1 MQVTEAGFATFR
13 SGTRSMGHA
22 HAAEGEFHLFTT
34 GSGTF
39 LDNGHPCRLSP
50 GLVFYSAPGESH
62 ELLLAGH
69 DKVAFYWVRFRP
81 GREPAS
87 RRAWLRRRFPRG
99 GLIVGDTARDDF
111 DYLRRHAAS
120 REGDLRRAA
129 LHRFLAFCHG
139 ARPAEPSRPAS
150 LHIKNALEFLEER
163 VGETVTLG
171 ALSDH
176 VGLDPSYLDRLFK
189 RATGESPMRHFTR
202 LKIETA
208 CYLLRSTPRPVS
220 EIAAGLGFSSAFHF
234 SNVFKAFMGVSP
246 SGHRGGGP
254 GGRSFR

>member
-1 MQVTEAGFATFR
+1 MQITEAGFATIR
-13 SGTRSMGHA
+13 SGTRSVGHA
-22 HAAEGEFHLFTT
+22 HAGEGEFHLFTT
-34 GSGTF
+34 GTGTF
-39 LDNGHPCRLSP
+39 LEDGRPCRLLP

-62 ELLLAGH
+62 ELLLTGH

-81 GREPAS
+81 GRELAS
-87 RRAWLRRRFPRG
+87 RRAWLRRRFPHG
-99 GLIVGDTARDDF
+99 GLAVDEAARDDLEF
-111 DYLRRHAAS
+111 VRRHATS
-120 REGDLRRAA
+120 RERDLRLAA

-139 ARPAEPSRPAS
+139 ARSTPSSRPAS
-150 LHIKNALEFLEER
+150 PRIQKALDFLEDR
-163 VGETVTLG
+163 VGESVTLS
-171 ALSDH
+171 ALSEH

-208 CYLLRSTPRPVS
+208 GYLLRSTPRPVS

-246 SGHRGGGP
+246 SGHRGSEP
-254 GGRSFR
+254 GGRHSR